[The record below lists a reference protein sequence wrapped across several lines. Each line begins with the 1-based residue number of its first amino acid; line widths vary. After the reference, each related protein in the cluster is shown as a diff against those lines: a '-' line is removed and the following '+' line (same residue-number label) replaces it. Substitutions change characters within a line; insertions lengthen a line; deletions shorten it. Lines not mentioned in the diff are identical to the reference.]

1 MSEFELHSYLPR
13 LPEEALKEFTEW
25 CVIEQATEA
34 GFELIV
40 DESKLANLTPAYYI
54 EELVDQFVQAT
65 RNSIAGGMAILA
77 AGKQADTNAL
87 TGIPIVVDFISLY
100 VKYLVP
106 KGEKNILPIDEKLTQ
121 AAQEQFD
128 KLCEIAQKHDVDLK
142 A

>member
-1 MSEFELHSYLPR
+1 MSELELYPYLPR
-13 LPEEALKEFTEW
+13 LSEAALKEFAEW

-40 DESKLANLTPAYYI
+40 DESKLANLAPAYFI

-77 AGKQADTNAL
+77 AGKQADTHAL
-87 TGIPIVVDFISLY
+87 TGIAIVVDFISLY

-106 KGEKNILPIDEKLTQ
+106 KGEKNMLPIDEKLVQT
-121 AAQEQFD
+121 AQEQFD
-128 KLCEIAQKHDVDLK
+128 KLCEIAQKYGVDLK